1 MPRFSVTFSAVW
13 EGPDQTGDL
22 NLMASTIDDT
32 GGLIERARGGDPL
45 AEAAILAGHR
55 DRLRRLVASRLDTG
69 WPQGSTRRT
78 LSRRRL
84 ADASRRLS
92 EYLQNP
98 PLPLLPWLRQFALE
112 RLAKLHRQHLRVSKR
127 SVDRERPSSGSSS
140 QTLRSAAGQHLVAG
154 GTSPS
159 GRSIRVEDCQRVRAA
174 MARLPEGDRKLLAM
188 RHIEALSMAQIATA
202 LGINEGAAKVRH
214 IRALR
219 RVQASLEEPR

>member
-1 MPRFSVTFSAVW
+1 
-13 EGPDQTGDL
+13 
-22 NLMASTIDDT
+22 MASSIDDT
-32 GGLIERARGGDPL
+32 GRLIERAREGDPL

-55 DRLRRLVASRLDTG
+55 DRLRRLVASRLD
-69 WPQGSTRRT
+69 RR
-78 LSRRRL
+78 LAARIDPSDVIQEAL

-92 EYLQNP
+92 DYLQNP

-112 RLAKLHRQHLRVSKR
+112 RLAKLHRHHLRGKR

-140 QTLRSAAGQHLVAG
+140 QTWRCAAGQHLVAG

-159 GRSIRVEDCQRVRAA
+159 GRAIRDEDCQRVRAA
-174 MARLPEGDRKLLAM
+174 MARLPEQDRKLLAM

-219 RVQASLEEPR
+219 RVQHFLEEPL